1 MVADDDMFLSRV
13 GEILYNRRL
22 LLEMSQEQVSERSG
36 LHRTYVSDIERGR
49 RNPSLKTIVRI
60 AAAMN
65 MSVSDLMRMAE
76 GETVVAS
83 AADKFILPAPAG
95 TCLS

>member
-1 MVADDDMFLSRV
+1 MVADDDMFLFRV

-36 LHRTYVSDIERGR
+36 LHRTYISDIERGR

-65 MSVSDLMRMAE
+65 MSVSDLMRLAE
-76 GETVVAS
+76 GETAVAP
-83 AADKFILPAPAG
+83 AAEKFIMPAPAG